1 MLNSYMVLK
10 PSVQGLYI
18 SPKASLWS
26 TPRNAEC
33 LNVNFHVRW
42 NHSNTSIAMR
52 KTFKKLY
59 EQKDLVRNT
68 KDQYGVVCD
77 TIWKQSYQ
85 RLIVKDGVENLPEL
99 YLDFFDIKAS
109 KKIADS
115 KNQYSVKISSTVPY
129 QQTWLTSSSLIN
141 EMPILSTKDCKTL
154 YSDRMPKASN
164 SITKL
169 LDRGM
174 KSPNW
179 VPSAPDRMPKA
190 SNWQATLPN
199 LYVKNFEVKSNRK
212 NIAKLLKRS
221 DASNSKGDRSV
232 VNNALE
238 NYSKRV
244 KIKTLNES

>member
-99 YLDFFDIKAS
+99 YRDFFDIKAS

-174 KSPNW
+174 KSPN
-179 VPSAPDRMPKA
+179 R
-190 SNWQATLPN
+190 QATLLN

>member
-1 MLNSYMVLK
+1 
-10 PSVQGLYI
+10 
-18 SPKASLWS
+18 
-26 TPRNAEC
+26 
-33 LNVNFHVRW
+33 
-42 NHSNTSIAMR
+42 
-52 KTFKKLY
+52 
-59 EQKDLVRNT
+59 
-68 KDQYGVVCD
+68 
-77 TIWKQSYQ
+77 
-85 RLIVKDGVENLPEL
+85 
-99 YLDFFDIKAS
+99 
-109 KKIADS
+109 
-115 KNQYSVKISSTVPY
+115 
-129 QQTWLTSSSLIN
+129 
-141 EMPILSTKDCKTL
+141 MPILSTKDCKTL

-174 KSPNW
+174 ESP
-179 VPSAPDRMPKA
+179 
-190 SNWQATLPN
+190 NWQATLPN

>member
-1 MLNSYMVLK
+1 MLNSYMAL
-10 PSVQGLYI
+10 
-18 SPKASLWS
+18 KASLRS
-26 TPRNAEC
+26 APRNAKR
-33 LNVNFHVRW
+33 LNVNFHIRW
-42 NHSNTSIAMR
+42 NHSSTSNDMR

-59 EQKDLVRNT
+59 EQTDLVRNT

-85 RLIVKDGVENLPEL
+85 RLLVKDGVANLPENLRFPNKHSLFEL

-109 KKIADS
+109 KKITDS

-141 EMPILSTKDCKTL
+141 EI
-154 YSDRMPKASN
+154 
-164 SITKL
+164 
-169 LDRGM
+169 
-174 KSPNW
+174 PNW
-179 VPSAPDRMPKA
+179 VAKLPDRVLKA
-190 SNWQATLPN
+190 PNWQAALPN

-232 VNNALE
+232 VNTALE

>member
-1 MLNSYMVLK
+1 
-10 PSVQGLYI
+10 
-18 SPKASLWS
+18 
-26 TPRNAEC
+26 
-33 LNVNFHVRW
+33 
-42 NHSNTSIAMR
+42 
-52 KTFKKLY
+52 
-59 EQKDLVRNT
+59 
-68 KDQYGVVCD
+68 
-77 TIWKQSYQ
+77 
-85 RLIVKDGVENLPEL
+85 
-99 YLDFFDIKAS
+99 
-109 KKIADS
+109 
-115 KNQYSVKISSTVPY
+115 
-129 QQTWLTSSSLIN
+129 
-141 EMPILSTKDCKTL
+141 MPILSTKDCKTL

-179 VPSAPDRMPKA
+179 VPEAPDRMPKA